1 MPQFVTCKT
10 FTNSILTKLQ
20 QFKHSICPFFCYS
33 TSHSNAFL
41 GEKPLFHHQYS
52 HTWNTINFHI
62 LFIDV
67 SVNTQFGFKEGGLRP
82 CHSVHYDNLQS
93 PACQWE
99 MPRLRQ
105 TLSYITDS
113 LRTLWPFFRFPLCIQ
128 HRIIKKK
135 MFSTEHI
142 FGICSFW
149 FRVTCS
155 PRQPLP
161 YLSSKQ
167 WQTLVR
173 HYKASLWLWQQRSKQ
188 TAENKSHCWCLTA
201 SIIAPFGDLV
211 SVSGWKNLWDICWG
225 CWMLFDISQCC
236 LWSESGRLES

>member
-10 FTNSILTKLQ
+10 FTNSISTKLQ

-135 MFSTEHI
+135 
-142 FGICSFW
+142 
-149 FRVTCS
+149 CS
-155 PRQPLP
+155 PQNTFLAFVLSGSGSPVAPGNLFLICRPNSDKPWLDTTKHHSGFDSKDRNKQP
-161 YLSSKQ
+161 K
-167 WQTLVR
+167 TRV
-173 HYKASLWLWQQRSKQ
+173 
-188 TAENKSHCWCLTA
+188 
-201 SIIAPFGDLV
+201 IVDV
-211 SVSGWKNLWDICWG
+211 
-225 CWMLFDISQCC
+225 
-236 LWSESGRLES
+236 